1 MTAMIC
7 LLRGV
12 NVGGHNKI
20 KMDVLRALCESLGL
34 CNPQPYIQS
43 GNVVFLT
50 KESDAVK
57 LAAKIEDAIEKQ
69 HGFRPEVLLRTASE
83 IRDVISRNPFA
94 DRDGIE
100 PNKLAVMFL
109 AREPEPNV
117 QDAVRKIKPEIEELH
132 LLGRELFIY
141 FPDGMGRSK
150 LVPLLARALKNAGTA
165 RNWNTV
171 VKLLEMAEKL
181 EGKS

>member
-12 NVGGHNKI
+12 NVGGHNQI
-20 KMDVLRALCESLGL
+20 KMDALRALCESLKL
-34 CNPQPYIQS
+34 CNVQTYIQS
-43 GNVVFLT
+43 GNVVFQSR
-50 KESDAVK
+50 EANPAK
-57 LAAKIEDAIEKQ
+57 LAAKIEDVIEKQ
-69 HGFRPEVLLRTASE
+69 HGFRPDVVLRTAAE
-83 IRDVISRNPFA
+83 MRDVIAGNPFSK
-94 DRDGIE
+94 RKGIE

-109 AREPEPNV
+109 ATEPEQLI
-117 QDAVRKIKPEIEELH
+117 QDAVRKIKPVAEELH
-132 LLGRELFIY
+132 LIGRELYIY

-171 VKLLEMAEKL
+171 VKLLEMAEEL

>member
-12 NVGGHNKI
+12 NVGGHNQI
-20 KMDVLRALCESLGL
+20 RMDALRALCESLKL
-34 CNPQPYIQS
+34 CNVQTHIQS
-43 GNVVFLT
+43 GNVVFQSR
-50 KESDAVK
+50 EINPAK

-69 HGFRPEVLLRTASE
+69 HGFRPDVVLRTASE
-83 IRDVISRNPFA
+83 MRDVIARNPFSE
-94 DRDGIE
+94 RKGIE

-117 QDAVRKIKPEIEELH
+117 QDAVRKINPEVEELH
-132 LLGRELFIY
+132 LLGRELYIY

-150 LVPLLARALKNAGTA
+150 LVPLLARALKNSGTG

-171 VKLLEMAEKL
+171 VKLLEMAENL
-181 EGKS
+181 DAKS

>member
-12 NVGGHNKI
+12 NVGGHNQI
-20 KMDVLRALCESLGL
+20 KMDALRGLFESLKL
-34 CNPQPYIQS
+34 CNAQTYIQS
-43 GNVVFLT
+43 GNVVFQT
-50 KESDAVK
+50 SERDTAK
-57 LAAKIEDAIEKQ
+57 LAAKIESAIEKK
-69 HGFRPEVLLRTASE
+69 HRFRPNVVLRTASE
-83 IRDVISRNPFA
+83 MRDVIVRNPFA
-94 DRDGIE
+94 NRDAIE

-109 AREPEPNV
+109 AREPEPAV

-132 LLGRELFIY
+132 LLGRELYIY

-150 LVPLLARALKNAGTA
+150 LVPLLARALQNAGTA

-171 VKLLEMAEKL
+171 VKLLEMAEGL
-181 EGKS
+181 E